1 MLASW
6 QIYLPQGGSPRRDGT
21 QQASTFSICVGGAL
35 QFRFRVWWL
44 LLLKCVCSQS
54 RQFRSGDGHI
64 TFRTKDYTSRM
75 KASLGWSRGCGG
87 PLGGVYHCISNEK
100 NGGKLWWD
108 IGEIYNDIN
117 LENGYR

>member
-1 MLASW
+1 M
-6 QIYLPQGGSPRRDGT
+6 INRRDDSD
-21 QQASTFSICVGGAL
+21 QSCWSIPYRESMTCP
-35 QFRFRVWWL
+35 
-44 LLLKCVCSQS
+44 SQGLY
-54 RQFRSGDGHI
+54 FEMTD
-64 TFRTKDYTSRM
+64 T

-87 PLGGVYHCISNEK
+87 PLGGGVYHCISNEK